1 MVGMEVV
8 TRKLEESV
16 GYLEHEDM
24 RVSVFVTEEDGFAG
38 AAHAMVVIVPS
49 EARQACE
56 HRRVFFGLRFFGAQ
70 GVVGHRVEAN
80 SRRLIGGKRERCDG
94 SIGLSAGRL
103 VT

>member
-1 MVGMEVV
+1 MEVV

-38 AAHAMVVIVPS
+38 AAHAVVVIVAS

-56 HRRVFFGLRFFGAQ
+56 DRGVFFGLRFFGAQ
-70 GVVGHRVEAN
+70 GVVGHRVEAD
-80 SRRLIGGKRERCDG
+80 RPRLIGGERERYNR
-94 SIGLSAGRL
+94 SIGLSGGRL
-103 VT
+103 DT